1 MLRRAATGPLSAF
14 VLAISPAL
22 AQDSAA
28 IPLNRRP
35 DQSGFANFIAV
46 SVGGGPAG
54 DVLLD
59 TGSTGLGIRAAA
71 VGPDVRLTN
80 TPVTYSYTS
89 GNVLKGVIGYAKVS
103 FPGANPAVSTKAEIA
118 IHVVQDISCKA
129 EKPDCPGWKPTEMGV
144 MGVAYLPFAVFNPLA
159 QLESN
164 LASGFIVAADDIT
177 RPTIAPH
184 IVVGLTD
191 QNTAGF
197 SFAPFEAASGGDQ
210 PEGLKAWNTKSV
222 EACFAVDDGPP
233 GCFGTVFDT
242 GAAAGSF
249 EPPGLPSQLLH
260 TRIRPGSMVT
270 TSVPL
275 AGMKIAIIAGR
286 EPWTNRYRYE
296 PRHGSVL
303 GFNSGGLIFRR
314 MQIAF
319 DAIRGRIGFRV
330 P

>member
-1 MLRRAATGPLSAF
+1 MLRRAATGTLSAF
-14 VLAISPAL
+14 VLATTPAL
-22 AQDSAA
+22 AQNTATM
-28 IPLNRRP
+28 PLHKRP
-35 DQSGFANFIAV
+35 DASGFANFIAV
-46 SVGGGPAG
+46 SVGGGSAG

-59 TGSTGLGIRAAA
+59 TGSTGLRIRAAA
-71 VGPDVRLTN
+71 AGPDVRLTN
-80 TPVTYSYTS
+80 IPVTYSYTS
-89 GNVLKGVIGYAKVS
+89 GNVLKGVVGYAKVS
-103 FPGANPAVSTKAEIA
+103 FPGANPTVSTKAEIA
-118 IHVVQDISCKA
+118 IHVVQDMTCKA

-159 QLESN
+159 QLEGN
-164 LASGFIVAADDIT
+164 LAGGFIVAADDIA

-197 SFAPFEAASGGDQ
+197 SFAPFEATSGGDQ

-222 EACFAVDDGPP
+222 QACFSVDNGPL
-233 GCFGTVFDT
+233 GCFATVFDT

-249 EPPGLPSQLLH
+249 EPPGLPPELLH
-260 TRIRPGSMVT
+260 TRVRPGSVVT

-275 AGMKIAIIAGR
+275 AGMKIAIVAGR

-296 PRHGSVL
+296 PPHGSVL

-314 MQIAF
+314 TSVRHFLPMS
-319 DAIRGRIGFRV
+319 AIT
-330 P
+330 

>member
-1 MLRRAATGPLSAF
+1 MLRHAAAGTVSALLF
-14 VLAISPAL
+14 AASPAL
-22 AQDSAA
+22 AQDSAT
-28 IPLNRRP
+28 IPLHKRP

-59 TGSTGLGIRAAA
+59 TGSTGLRIRATA

-80 TPVTYSYTS
+80 IPLTYSYTS
-89 GNVLKGVIGYAKVS
+89 GNVLTGVIGYAQVS
-103 FPGANPAVSTKAEIA
+103 FPGAKPAVATKAEIA
-118 IHVVQDISCKA
+118 IHVVQQISCKP

-144 MGVAYLPFAVFNPLA
+144 MGAAYLPFAVFNPLA
-159 QLESN
+159 QLDGN
-164 LASGFIVAADDIT
+164 LAGGFIVAADDIAW
-177 RPTIAPH
+177 PNIAPH
-184 IVVGLTD
+184 IIVGLTD

-197 SFAPFEAASGGDQ
+197 SFAPFEAASGSEQ
-210 PEGLKAWNTKSV
+210 PKGLKAWDTKSV
-222 EACFAVDDGPP
+222 QACFSVDDGPP

-242 GAAAGSF
+242 GAGTGSF
-249 EPPGLPSQLLH
+249 EPPGLPPQLLH
-260 TRIRPGSMVT
+260 TRVRPGSVVT
-270 TSVPL
+270 TSVPQ
-275 AGMKIAIIAGR
+275 AGMKIAIVAGR

-296 PRHGSVL
+296 PAHGSVP

-319 DAIRGRIGFRV
+319 DAVRGRIGFRV